1 MYKYLILVLSI
12 LMIIFTGCNNIFSP
26 KTTSTHQTEAYPNT
40 SPDLVLKNL
49 ELAYRQ
55 KDIELYKKCL
65 DQESFRFELISS
77 EIDEIN
83 AGVDIDDDG
92 INDSW
97 WGYQKEVEYHTHLFR
112 DGSSDL
118 LYPSPDQIYLNL
130 NVPVQEQWELD
141 NQTGHEGWVVIA
153 CLFDLSLS
161 FRSTNSSLNAN
172 GSARFYLKPIPDNHG
187 VNHWFIA
194 IWRDES
200 NI

>member
-1 MYKYLILVLSI
+1 MYRYLILVVSI
-12 LMIIFTGCNNIFSP
+12 LLIIFTGCNNIFSP
-26 KTTSTHQTEAYPNT
+26 KTHENIHSDAYPNT

-55 KDIELYKKCL
+55 KDIELYKRCL
-65 DQESFRFELISS
+65 DSESFRFELISS
-77 EIDEIN
+77 EVAEIN
-83 AGVDIDDDG
+83 AGVDIDHDG
-92 INDSW
+92 ITDSW
-97 WGYQKEVEYHTHLFR
+97 WGYQKEIEYHTNLFQY
-112 DGSSDL
+112 GSTDQQ
-118 LYPSPDQIYLNL
+118 YPSPDQIYLNL
-130 NVPVQEQWELD
+130 NIPAQEQWELD
-141 NQTGHEGWVVIA
+141 NQVGHEGWVVIA

-172 GSARFYLKPIPDNHG
+172 GSARFYLKPIPDSHN